1 MKTEEIDSLVRL
13 RTQLIERYNKLKD
26 FRQNRNAIM
35 RELDHAEVLHETI
48 VSLDSV
54 LREHVKFD

>member
-13 RTQLIERYNKLKD
+13 RTHLIERYNKLKD

-35 RELDHAEVLHETI
+35 RELDHAEILHETI

-54 LREHVKFD
+54 LKEHVKFD